1 MLNLLL
7 FQDANAGVTI
17 PLWIAIVTGIFALVG
32 PVITAYVTSRIN
44 KPQTQVAIENEAE
57 KAEKTR
63 IENERAKLDTKRERL
78 NDIQRNDDVFKTT
91 VEIIETKNTEIL
103 KLQNDKLQMQ
113 QDFTQQLRS
122 KDIQIMELQGGKAG
136 AIEDR
141 NIFLQKLEK
150 LEDDLDKE
158 RIRFKEDLEQEREEC
173 NLKIKQLSD
182 KVSQVKKVLS
192 ENNID
197 FNWSDD

>member
-17 PLWIAIVTGIFALVG
+17 PLWIAIVTGLFALVG

-122 KDIQIMELQGGKAG
+122 KDIQIMELQGGKTG

-182 KVSQVKKVLS
+182 KVAKVKKVLS

-197 FNWSDD
+197 FNWNDD

>member
-158 RIRFKEDLEQEREEC
+158 RIRFKEDLEQERTEC

>member
-17 PLWIAIVTGIFALVG
+17 PLWIAIVTGLFALVG

-182 KVSQVKKVLS
+182 KVAKVKKVLS

-197 FNWSDD
+197 FNWNDD

>member
-17 PLWIAIVTGIFALVG
+17 PLWIAIVTGLFALVG

-57 KAEKTR
+57 KAEKTH

-150 LEDDLDKE
+150 LEDDLEKE
-158 RIRFKEDLEQEREEC
+158 RIRFKEDLDKEREEC

-182 KVSQVKKVLS
+182 KVAKVKKVLS

-197 FNWSDD
+197 FNWNDD